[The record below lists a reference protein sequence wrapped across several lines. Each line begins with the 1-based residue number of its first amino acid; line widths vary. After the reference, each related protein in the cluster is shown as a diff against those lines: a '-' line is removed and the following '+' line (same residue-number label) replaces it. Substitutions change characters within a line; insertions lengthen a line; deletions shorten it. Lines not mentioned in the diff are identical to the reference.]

1 MIDRRRLLKT
11 LAALAGA
18 AVLPVACKHW
28 PEGENPGR
36 GQYEGGNGGNGGNG
50 GGGGGGGGGAGDN
63 Y

>member
-18 AVLPVACKHW
+18 AVAPVACKHW
-28 PEGENPGR
+28 PEGKYPGR
-36 GQYEGGNGGNGGNG
+36 GPHEGGGGNG
-50 GGGGGGGGGAGDN
+50 GGGGGGGGGGDGG